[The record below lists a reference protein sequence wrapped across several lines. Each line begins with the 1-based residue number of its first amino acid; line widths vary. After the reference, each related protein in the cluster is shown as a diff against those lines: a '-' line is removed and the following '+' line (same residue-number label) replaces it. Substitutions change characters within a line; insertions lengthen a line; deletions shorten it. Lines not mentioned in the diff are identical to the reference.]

1 VRREKHIEAL
11 KLLFADDTAGSL
23 KLFIELAAEFPE
35 DTEIV
40 YDLAM
45 PQMMLGFQ
53 LEASIENWPFPRESS
68 SAINLL
74 LK

>member
-45 PQMMLGFQ
+45 PQMMLGQF
-53 LEASIENWPFPRESS
+53 
-68 SAINLL
+68 
-74 LK
+74 